1 MLGLVIAFAPAEVNS
16 RLLESTRGRFSIS
29 RNENRARVLIGLI
42 VRQDPE
48 PGRSNHAMEGNVS
61 VKKTALSLLL
71 AICLV
76 PAAVMA
82 QVVVRVAP
90 PAPIV
95 EVHDHPPHEGWVW
108 IDGYHRWDGHR
119 YVWVHGHWV
128 RPPHPG
134 AVWVA
139 HRWEHRGDGWVLV
152 EGHWR

>member
-1 MLGLVIAFAPAEVNS
+1 
-16 RLLESTRGRFSIS
+16 
-29 RNENRARVLIGLI
+29 
-42 VRQDPE
+42 
-48 PGRSNHAMEGNVS
+48 MEDTNP
-61 VKKTALSLLL
+61 VKKIILSVLL
-71 AICLV
+71 ALCMA

-95 EVHDHPPHEGWVW
+95 EVHDRPPHRDWVW
-108 IDGYHRWDGHR
+108 IDGYHRWNGHR
-119 YVWVHGHWV
+119 YVWVHGHWA

-139 HRWEHRGDGWVLV
+139 HRWEQREGGWVLI